1 MTGLFGSVTA
11 EFGNVTGHFG
21 QEPLRL
27 LDEQQFRVMPLA
39 VPSERTVSRT
49 REFGAVA
56 LFEARARAVDPHFLL
71 NDERLGLVI
80 EICRQLDGLP
90 FYIDN
95 IFYR

>member
-39 VPSERTVSRT
+39 VPSERTVSWT
-49 REFGAVA
+49 REFGAGA
-56 LFEARARAVDPHFLL
+56 LFEARAVDPHFLL

-90 FYIDN
+90 F
-95 IFYR
+95 